1 MPWGGHLNRNS
12 QLRSNAPPM
21 PGLPLP
27 PISLTLIGALPEAHP
42 CLERHPLSTGYTLLR
57 LGDWCTVFSQDLSVA
72 DPYALRQQ
80 NELFQ
85 GFDDHRLSYPPS
97 WMSFPDPAL
106 FAWSCLVVFLRAA
119 LDVETLRP
127 LVSACTETRNAGM
140 PECRNAGMPE
150 CRNAG
155 IPECQN
161 AGTPER
167 RNAEILKPGTHE
179 K

>member
-1 MPWGGHLNRNS
+1 MLSRWGGRPGIGGGFDSSHCPVVGTFDRFNGFCSNILLTFSYYFDNPQMPWGGHLNRNS

-85 GFDDHRLSYPPS
+85 GFDDHLSYPPS

-106 FAWSCLVVFLRAA
+106 FAWSCLAVFSRSLF
-119 LDVETLRP
+119 
-127 LVSACTETRNAGM
+127 C
-140 PECRNAGMPE
+140 
-150 CRNAG
+150 
-155 IPECQN
+155 
-161 AGTPER
+161 
-167 RNAEILKPGTHE
+167 ILKFLLIQVY
-179 K
+179 